1 MNKSDRERDL
11 KAEIKLLE
19 TRAAERKSYC
29 MNNIDAANYDEVSR
43 DYRAIMVKIE
53 AKKQQLR
60 QLNSSIEVIEH
71 NIRITPGVRCIS

>member
-1 MNKSDRERDL
+1 MAKSDHKRILE
-11 KAEIKLLE
+11 KEINNLE
-19 TRAAERKSYC
+19 VKAAERKNYC
-29 MNNIDAANYDEVSR
+29 MSNIDATNYDEVSR

-60 QLNSSIEVIEH
+60 QLDSSIDIIEH